1 MNRRSLVTRILMI
14 DGVLLLVVATLY
26 FILINSATSW
36 LEERISPLEKAEVMP
51 LFLMNHIA
59 VGILLIPLAL
69 STFYCAW
76 GVKKRQHWSRVVS
89 VINGLSLLSLPVV
102 LSLFMGA
109 QYYGSF
115 LFLLATVLIVVVGI
129 TMLVPLV
136 WFPKDIPETRANE
149 GSKQAK
155 ETA

>member
-1 MNRRSLVTRILMI
+1 MI
-14 DGVLLLVVATLY
+14 DGILLLVVAALY
-26 FILINSATSW
+26 FALINSTTLW
-36 LEERISPLEKAEVMP
+36 LEERISPLEKAQVMP

-59 VGILLIPLAL
+59 VGILMIPLAL

-76 GVKKRQHWSRVVS
+76 GVKKGQHWSRVIS
-89 VINGLSLLSLPVV
+89 LINGVSLLSLPVV
-102 LSLFMGA
+102 LSSFMGA

-136 WFPKDIPETRANE
+136 WFPKDIPQTPVVDV
-149 GSKQAK
+149 SKQTK
-155 ETA
+155 GTT